1 MNILFYGGHKWESGP
16 WFRKQQFASRLSQ
29 KGHRVFYIES
39 SVSMI
44 RVNNSGNNSL
54 LRTKI
59 KKISENLFIITPS
72 MMFPYPNNY
81 YSRKLYNLKL
91 LWEIKRFFKK
101 IDIEDFIFWFNQAE
115 MASVLNHIK
124 QLKIFDLA
132 DDRPFY
138 FKLANDEKGFKLMLL
153 YIKQAFA
160 KSDISIVSAIKIK
173 EKYQKYSKND
183 IMVIPNGHSINL
195 AKNIDYAIPRDL
207 IKIATPIIGF
217 VGTLFRFLDDN
228 LLEYLISNRPNYNF
242 VFVGPREQNF
252 PVEKIKKYKN
262 VFLLGEKNKA
272 EIPNYINS
280 FNVCLNPFKVHE
292 VNDSVSP
299 VKVFEYLALK
309 KQVISNKMYSLQ
321 KEKIAEKIIFANDYS
336 DYLLKLDNAVIK
348 VDPESEYS
356 NNILEEYHWDNLFSK
371 LLNILKI
378 KYNIEL

>member
-124 QLKIFDLA
+124 QLKI
-132 DDRPFY
+132 
-138 FKLANDEKGFKLMLL
+138 
-153 YIKQAFA
+153 
-160 KSDISIVSAIKIK
+160 
-173 EKYQKYSKND
+173 
-183 IMVIPNGHSINL
+183 
-195 AKNIDYAIPRDL
+195 
-207 IKIATPIIGF
+207 
-217 VGTLFRFLDDN
+217 
-228 LLEYLISNRPNYNF
+228 
-242 VFVGPREQNF
+242 
-252 PVEKIKKYKN
+252 
-262 VFLLGEKNKA
+262 
-272 EIPNYINS
+272 
-280 FNVCLNPFKVHE
+280 
-292 VNDSVSP
+292 
-299 VKVFEYLALK
+299 
-309 KQVISNKMYSLQ
+309 
-321 KEKIAEKIIFANDYS
+321 
-336 DYLLKLDNAVIK
+336 
-348 VDPESEYS
+348 
-356 NNILEEYHWDNLFSK
+356 
-371 LLNILKI
+371 
-378 KYNIEL
+378 